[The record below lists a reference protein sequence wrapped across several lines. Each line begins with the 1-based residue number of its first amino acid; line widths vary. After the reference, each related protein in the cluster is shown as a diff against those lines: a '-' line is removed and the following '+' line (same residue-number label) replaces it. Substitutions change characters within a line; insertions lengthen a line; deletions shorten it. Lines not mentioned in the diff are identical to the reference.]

1 MADGL
6 FQSLLNKVK
15 ELPVEWKKILAP
27 NSAAYE
33 AAVLL
38 NSTGQLP
45 KIGFAKLSEAGRSGE
60 YDKESNSITLD
71 TNSKNLGVTL
81 PHELTHALRYVMQDK
96 VRGIGE
102 VARQTGIPPTGIDK
116 QLFDAWN
123 KLDPDLSKMNPLQYP
138 DQAYQN
144 YRFSFTEAPAFAV
157 GNMENPK
164 QSFSKGEYY
173 MTSPAGSH
181 YDATIAQEQAI
192 LRDLYAR
199 KLNQQNPQQATPM
212 YADPFRN
219 TIGSS
224 IR

>member
-15 ELPVEWKKILAP
+15 ELPTEWKKILSP
-27 NSAAYE
+27 DSAAYE

-45 KIGFAKLSEAGRSGE
+45 KISFAKLSEVGRSGE
-60 YDKESNSITLD
+60 YDKESNSIILD
-71 TNSKNLGVTL
+71 TNSKKLGVTL
-81 PHELTHALRYVMQDK
+81 PHELTHALRYVIRDK
-96 VRGIGE
+96 VRNIGE
-102 VARQTGIPPTGIDK
+102 TARQTGVPPIGIDK
-116 QLFDAWN
+116 QLFDAWY
-123 KLDPDLSKMNPLQYP
+123 KLDPRDSKMNSLQYP

-144 YRFSFTEAPAFAV
+144 YRFSFNEAPAFAV
-157 GNMENPK
+157 GNMENLQK
-164 QSFSKGEYY
+164 SFSRPEYF
-173 MTSPAGSH
+173 MTSPGGSH
-181 YDATIAQEQAI
+181 YDATLAQEQAI

-199 KLNQQNPQQATPM
+199 QLNQQSTTPM
-212 YADPFRN
+212 YTDPFGN

>member
-15 ELPVEWKKILAP
+15 ELPAEWRKILAP
-27 NSAAYE
+27 DSAAYE

-45 KIGFAKLSEAGRSGE
+45 KISFSKLSEEGRSGE
-60 YDKESNSITLD
+60 YDRKSNSITL
-71 TNSKNLGVTL
+71 NKSSKNSEITL

-102 VARQTGIPPTGIDK
+102 TYRQTGIPPSGIDK
-116 QLFDAWN
+116 QLFDAWD
-123 KLDPDLSKMNPLQYP
+123 KLDPDLSKMNPLKYP
-138 DQAYQN
+138 DPAYQN
-144 YRFSFTEAPAFAV
+144 YRFSYTEAPAFAV

-164 QSFSKGEYY
+164 KSFSKGEYY

-181 YDATIAQEQAI
+181 YDATMAQEQAI

-199 KLNQQNPQQATPM
+199 KLNQQATPM
-212 YADPFRN
+212 YADPFAN

>member
-15 ELPVEWKKILAP
+15 ELPAEWRKILAP
-27 NSAAYE
+27 DSAAYE

-45 KIGFAKLSEAGRSGE
+45 KINFSKIPEGGVSGL
-60 YDKESNSITLD
+60 YDKELNSITID
-71 TNSKNLGVTL
+71 ANKKNPEITL

-96 VRGIGE
+96 VRGLG
-102 VARQTGIPPTGIDK
+102 AAAQQTGKPLTGADQ
-116 QLFDAWN
+116 QLFDAWY
-123 KLDPDLSKMNPLQYP
+123 KLDPDFSKIPKLQYP
-138 DQAYQN
+138 SSGFQN

-157 GNMENPK
+157 GNMENPQK
-164 QSFSKGEYY
+164 SLSRPEYY
-173 MTSPAGSH
+173 MTNPGGSH
-181 YDATIAQEQAI
+181 YDATMAQEQAI

-199 KLNQQNPQQATPM
+199 QLNQQSTTPI
-212 YADPFRN
+212 YTDPFAN

>member
-6 FQSLLNKVK
+6 FQSLLNKAK
-15 ELPVEWKKILAP
+15 ELPAEWKKILAP
-27 NSAAYE
+27 DSAAYE
-33 AAVLL
+33 IAILL

-45 KIGFAKLSEAGRSGE
+45 KINFAKLSEAGRSGE
-60 YDKESNSITLD
+60 YDRESNSITLD
-71 TNSKNLGVTL
+71 TNSKNLGATL
-81 PHELTHALRYVMQDK
+81 PHELTHALRYVMRDK

-102 VARQTGIPPTGIDK
+102 VARQTGVPPVGVDK
-116 QLFDAWN
+116 QLFDAWA
-123 KLDPDLSKMNPLQYP
+123 KLDPDLTKMKPLKYP
-138 DQAYQN
+138 DPAYQN

-157 GNMENPK
+157 GNMETPK

-173 MTSPAGSH
+173 MISPGGSH
-181 YDATIAQEQAI
+181 YDSTMAQEQAI

-199 KLNQQNPQQATPM
+199 QLNQQSTTPM
-212 YADPFRN
+212 YTDPFGN

>member
-6 FQSLLNKVK
+6 FQSLLKKAK
-15 ELPVEWKKILAP
+15 ELPAEWSKFLAP
-27 NSAAYE
+27 DSAAYQ

-45 KIGFAKLSEAGRSGE
+45 KLSFAKLSETGRSGE
-60 YDKESNSITLD
+60 YDRESNSITLD
-71 TNSKNLGVTL
+71 ANSKNLGVTL

-96 VRGIGE
+96 ARGIGE
-102 VARQTGIPPTGIDK
+102 TARQTGTPPTGIDK

-123 KLDPDLSKMNPLQYP
+123 KLDPDLSKMSPLKYP
-138 DQAYQN
+138 DPAYQN

-164 QSFSKGEYY
+164 KSFSKGEYY

-181 YDATIAQEQAI
+181 YDATMAQEQAI

-199 KLNQQNPQQATPM
+199 RLNQQATPM
-212 YADPFRN
+212 YADPFAN

>member
-15 ELPVEWKKILAP
+15 ELPAEWRKILAP
-27 NSAAYE
+27 DSAAYE

-45 KIGFAKLSEAGRSGE
+45 KISFSKLSEEGRSGE
-60 YDKESNSITLD
+60 YDRKSNSITL
-71 TNSKNLGVTL
+71 NKSSKNSEITL

-96 VRGIGE
+96 ARDIGE
-102 VARQTGIPPTGIDK
+102 TARQTGIPPTGIDK

-123 KLDPDLSKMNPLQYP
+123 KLDPDLSKMKPLQYP

-181 YDATIAQEQAI
+181 YDATMAQEQAI

-199 KLNQQNPQQATPM
+199 KLNQQATPM
-212 YADPFRN
+212 YTDPFAN

>member
-15 ELPVEWKKILAP
+15 ELPAEWRKILAP
-27 NSAAYE
+27 DSAAYE

-45 KIGFAKLSEAGRSGE
+45 KISFSKLSEEGRSGE
-60 YDKESNSITLD
+60 YDRKSNSITL
-71 TNSKNLGVTL
+71 NKSSKNSEITL

-102 VARQTGIPPTGIDK
+102 TYRQTGIPPSGIDK
-116 QLFDAWN
+116 QLFDAWD
-123 KLDPDLSKMNPLQYP
+123 KLDPDLSKMTPLKYP
-138 DQAYQN
+138 DPAYQN

-164 QSFSKGEYY
+164 KSFSKGEYY

-181 YDATIAQEQAI
+181 YDATMAQEQAI

-199 KLNQQNPQQATPM
+199 KLNLKQPLCMPTPLQ
-212 YADPFRN
+212 
-219 TIGSS
+219 IQSVHQ
-224 IR
+224 

>member
-15 ELPVEWKKILAP
+15 ELPAEWKKILAP
-27 NSAAYE
+27 DSAAYE

-45 KIGFAKLSEAGRSGE
+45 KINFSKIPEGGVSGLYNKELNSVTIDADKKSSE
-60 YDKESNSITLD
+60 I
-71 TNSKNLGVTL
+71 TL
-81 PHELTHALRYVMQDK
+81 PHELTHALRYVMRDK
-96 VRGIGE
+96 VRALGTE
-102 VARQTGIPPTGIDK
+102 AERTGRPFTNAEQ
-116 QLFDAWN
+116 QLFDAWY
-123 KLDPDLSKMNPLQYP
+123 KLDPDLSKIKPLKYP
-138 DQAYQN
+138 DPAYQN

-157 GNMENPK
+157 GNMENLNK
-164 QSFSKGEYY
+164 FVSKADYY
-173 MTSPAGSH
+173 ATSPGGSH
-181 YDATIAQEQAI
+181 YDATMAQEQAI

-199 KLNQQNPQQATPM
+199 QLNQQSTTPI
-212 YADPFRN
+212 YTDPFAN

>member
-15 ELPVEWKKILAP
+15 ELPAEWRKILAP
-27 NSAAYE
+27 DSAAYE

-45 KIGFAKLSEAGRSGE
+45 KISFSKLSEEGRSGE
-60 YDKESNSITLD
+60 YDRKSNSITL
-71 TNSKNLGVTL
+71 NKSSKNSEITL
-81 PHELTHALRYVMQDK
+81 PHELTHVLRYVMQDK

-102 VARQTGIPPTGIDK
+102 TYRQTGIPPSGIDK
-116 QLFDAWN
+116 QLFDAWD
-123 KLDPDLSKMNPLQYP
+123 KLDPDLSKMNPLKYP
-138 DQAYQN
+138 DPAYQN

-164 QSFSKGEYY
+164 KSFSKGEYY

-181 YDATIAQEQAI
+181 YDATMAQEQAI

-199 KLNQQNPQQATPM
+199 KLNQQATPM
-212 YADPFRN
+212 YADPFAN